1 MKKTFKKIV
10 AKFFFLIFAALA
22 VFAAVSCY
30 KLKIGFGEG
39 TGTSKTQKIKT
50 VVIEVSDTEITIN
63 KKTCKD
69 VAELQKKI
77 NEIHSANP
85 ETQFVLKDNYAIKS
99 VYNQVQKT
107 LNSCQKSLGIVFI
120 EE

>member
-1 MKKTFKKIV
+1 MKKTFKKFV
-10 AKFFFLIFAALA
+10 AKFFFLIFAALT

-30 KLKIGFGEG
+30 RLKIGFGDG
-39 TGTSKTQKIKT
+39 NGTSKTQKIKT
-50 VVIEVSDTEITIN
+50 VIIEVSDTEITIN
-63 KKTCKD
+63 KKACKNVD
-69 VAELQKKI
+69 ELQKRI

-85 ETQFVLKDNYAIKS
+85 NTQFVLKDNYAIKS

-107 LNSCQKSLGIVFI
+107 LNNCQKSLGIVFT